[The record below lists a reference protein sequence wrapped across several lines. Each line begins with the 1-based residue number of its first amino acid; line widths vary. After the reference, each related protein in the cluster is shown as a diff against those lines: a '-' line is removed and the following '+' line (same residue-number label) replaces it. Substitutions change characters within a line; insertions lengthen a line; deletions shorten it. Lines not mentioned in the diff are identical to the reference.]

1 MLSFSVGTREA
12 AFVHSISS
20 AGVAYAVTR
29 SCSQGKLGRKCGC
42 DQTYNGMSDEGFKWA
57 GCSDDIQYGIDFSK
71 KFVDAR
77 ERGRKEE
84 NPARVLMNVHNNG
97 AGRRV
102 SCAKRFFTSFE
113 FNFTYFRNFRNS
125 LCRWVSKADRL
136 TFGNQFVSLMCN
148 FVPGIS
154 LLPVPWAALMDGEVL
169 I

>member
-1 MLSFSVGTREA
+1 MCAFFSLGTREA

-84 NPARVLMNVHNNG
+84 NPTRVLMNVHNNG

-102 SCAKRFFTSFE
+102 SCAKLFFTSFE
-113 FNFTYFRNFRNS
+113 FNFSYFRNFRNS
-125 LCRWVSKADRL
+125 LCRWVCKADRL
-136 TFGNQFVSLMCN
+136 TFGNQFVSLLCKS
-148 FVPGIS
+148 VPGIF
-154 LLPVPWAALMDGEVL
+154 LLPVLWTALMDGVY
-169 I
+169 

>member
-1 MLSFSVGTREA
+1 MCFLFVGTREA

-29 SCSQGKLGRKCGC
+29 SCSEGKLGRKCGC
-42 DQTYNGMSDEGFKWA
+42 DQNYSGMSEEGFKWA

-84 NPARVLMNVHNNG
+84 NPARVLMNSHNNG

-102 SCAKRFFTSFE
+102 SCTEQF
-113 FNFTYFRNFRNS
+113 FTYFEIN
-125 LCRWVSKADRL
+125 L
-136 TFGNQFVSLMCN
+136 TY
-148 FVPGIS
+148 
-154 LLPVPWAALMDGEVL
+154 
-169 I
+169 